1 MTKPKTPKAATKKAK
16 PKPKPRAAAKPKREM
31 KNRDPIDDQQKNVG
45 GRPRVVFDEKMTSE
59 VERLAAMLT
68 VAQMGDYFGCG
79 ETTMHEVFKRQA
91 EVSEAYHR
99 GRAKIIGAIAQ
110 NLIQKAMA
118 GNDRSQEFFLATQ
131 GGWSKTTVLVGA
143 NGGAVQVEHGIDPT
157 KLSSSALSELLA
169 ARVSPATD

>member
-1 MTKPKTPKAATKKAK
+1 MAKSKPVTTAK
-16 PKPKPRAAAKPKREM
+16 PRKSRRIDPD
-31 KNRDPIDDQQKNVG
+31 KNQQGLGG
-45 GRPRVVFDEKMTSE
+45 GRPLTVFDDKMTSE

-68 VAQMGDYFGCG
+68 VAQMGDFFGCG
-79 ETTMHEVFKRQA
+79 ETTMHEIFKRQP

-143 NGGAVQVEHGIDPT
+143 NGGAVKVEHTVDPAR
-157 KLSSSALSELLA
+157 LSDSALTELLA
-169 ARVSPATD
+169 ARVSPNPAN